1 MNVIENIIKT
11 LAGCGCALW
20 AAIAVGLLGILL
32 IAVICG

>member
-1 MNVIENIIKT
+1 MSVVENSIKGVV
-11 LAGCGCALW
+11 GCGCALW

>member
-1 MNVIENIIKT
+1 MNVIEKVIKT

-32 IAVICG
+32 IAVAC